1 MVYCPN
7 SGNSLADR
15 RHRPRLSL
23 RDGGWGESAVAIGG
37 RSEERRSDTSRTW
50 AIDLPAGSPVL
61 VGITHGLA
69 ATDRNAGQPACHQFG
84 SSVGSCIKNCWVFGF
99 QPTT

>member
-1 MVYCPN
+1 MGVCPN

-23 RDGGWGESAVAIGG
+23 RDGGWGKSALAIGG
-37 RSEERRSDTSRTW
+37 RSEERRSDTARAW

-69 ATDRNAGQPACHQFG
+69 TTDRSAVNPPAT
-84 SSVGSCIKNCWVFGF
+84 SSAL
-99 QPTT
+99 P